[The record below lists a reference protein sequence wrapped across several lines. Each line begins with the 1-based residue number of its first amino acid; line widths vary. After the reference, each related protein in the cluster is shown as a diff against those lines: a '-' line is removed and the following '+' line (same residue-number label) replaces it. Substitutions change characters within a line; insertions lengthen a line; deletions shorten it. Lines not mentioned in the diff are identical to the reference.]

1 MVFLTLRAAWLR
13 RQRAKKQLTAAKN
26 NVKNANKQ
34 YNTVK
39 KINKALPPISSS
51 RNYGVMRMV
60 RVKHGNYA
68 NNVGMGNN
76 AYNTLKTTHKYN
88 WNKGYWV
95 RKN

>member
-13 RQRAKKQLTAAKN
+13 SQRAKKALTAAKN
-26 NVKNANKQ
+26 NSKIATKQ

-51 RNYGVMRMV
+51 RNNGVMRMV
-60 RVKHGNYA
+60 RVKYGNHVH
-68 NNVGMGNN
+68 NVGMGNN

>member
-13 RQRAKKQLTAAKN
+13 RQRAKKQLTEAKN
-26 NVKNANKQ
+26 NAKIANKQ

-39 KINKALPPISSS
+39 KINKALPSSS
-51 RNYGVMRMV
+51 SKNYGAMRMV
-60 RVKHGNYA
+60 RVKHGNYVE
-68 NNVGMGNN
+68 NVGMTNN
-76 AYNTLKTTHKYN
+76 GYNTLKTTHKYN